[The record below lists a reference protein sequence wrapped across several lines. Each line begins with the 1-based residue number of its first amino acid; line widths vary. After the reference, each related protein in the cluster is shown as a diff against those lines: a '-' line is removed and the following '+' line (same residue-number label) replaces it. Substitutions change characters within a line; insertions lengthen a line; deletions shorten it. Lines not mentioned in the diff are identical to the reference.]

1 LRNRQSREQVVREY
15 NNKLFDVEE
24 DENEKEGDAH
34 FLQPQIVV
42 QPQVEVLAEIH
53 RHDED
58 EIHRHDE
65 DEIHRDD
72 EDEILPAPNA
82 FSDAEA
88 ETDV

>member
-1 LRNRQSREQVVREY
+1 MT
-15 NNKLFDVEE
+15 NKLFFAEDKKEE
-24 DENEKEGDAH
+24 GGDNT
-34 FLQPQIVV
+34 FL
-42 QPQVEVLAEIH
+42 QPQVEVLAEIHRHDEDEIH

>member
-1 LRNRQSREQVVREY
+1 L
-15 NNKLFDVEE
+15 
-24 DENEKEGDAH
+24 
-34 FLQPQIVV
+34 

-65 DEIHRDD
+65 DEI
-72 EDEILPAPNA
+72 LPAPNA

-88 ETDV
+88 EAERSSILETDV

>member
-34 FLQPQIVV
+34 FLQPQIV
-42 QPQVEVLAEIH
+42 AEIH
-53 RHDED
+53 QVEANVHQDNLD
-58 EIHRHDE
+58 T
-65 DEIHRDD
+65 
-72 EDEILPAPNA
+72 ILPAPST

-88 ETDV
+88 EEIN

>member
-1 LRNRQSREQVVREY
+1 MT
-15 NNKLFDVEE
+15 NKLFFAEDKKEE
-24 DENEKEGDAH
+24 GGDNT
-34 FLQPQIVV
+34 FL

-65 DEIHRDD
+65 DEI
-72 EDEILPAPNA
+72 LPAPNA